1 MTNGVFV
8 LRLKNRPVFD
18 FQTVVV
24 FHVRVYIEEIKRSWS
39 GFFNVNFKR
48 VLVLRVSFTVL
59 SWEIVPELIIFFI
72 LCD

>member
-59 SWEIVPELIIFFI
+59 SWEIVPELIFFFI